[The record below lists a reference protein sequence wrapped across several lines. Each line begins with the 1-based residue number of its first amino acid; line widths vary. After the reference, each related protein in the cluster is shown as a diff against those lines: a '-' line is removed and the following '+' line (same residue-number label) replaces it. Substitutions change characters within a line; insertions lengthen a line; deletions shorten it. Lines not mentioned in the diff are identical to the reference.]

1 MAFFTRK
8 QCTVAAL
15 LLAAKLAQAQLPS
28 EASTDAV
35 TTEPVTA
42 FELDIRAPDA
52 VQQLL
57 SKHLELQRYR
67 VMPDLTDAEVQSLL
81 LSAQKDATDL
91 VATLGYFSP
100 VIGFS
105 LLPGSGSATRAIRL
119 DVEPGPQTRVADVRL
134 VLDGPIAKDP
144 QSASQRRAIE
154 DGWSLPA
161 NEVFTQSTWDA
172 AKEQALKQLLSRRFA
187 AATLRSSRAE
197 IDADKATAALEVHLE
212 SGPAYTVGSLDVQG
226 TRHYSEALVRRFARL
241 QTGDD
246 YALSE
251 LADAQKRLTDSGY
264 FDSAYLSLDLASDPA
279 AAVVRAQVKEASLQ
293 KLVFGVGGSTD
304 SGARWSAE
312 HTHNQVPGIG
322 WRAINKVSGDRYTHA
337 FSSDWT
343 SQPEDSQWRWATSA
357 LLSQNS
363 VGQIDVN
370 TQRYRFGRFTSRS
383 DLDQSYYLQLER
395 TAAFY
400 QENFEEVVNDAVTAN
415 YAFSL
420 RRFDSIPFPS
430 RGWGIG
436 GELAVGSVLGTEQEP
451 YSRVLLHWRAY
462 QPLENANASLFN
474 RQRSGRM
481 VYRAEVGAV
490 LGANNQDIPFT
501 QLFLAGGDSSVRGYK
516 RDEIGVTHDGILS
529 ADSGRYMV
537 TGSVEW
543 QRPIV
548 VGGVMTEWEGALFV
562 DTGAV
567 ANRTEELSFKVG
579 VGIGARWKSPIGPLQ
594 VDLGY
599 GVATQALRLHLN
611 VGFVF

>member
-1 MAFFTRK
+1 MAFFIPK
-8 QCTVAAL
+8 KLTVAAL
-15 LLAAKLAQAQLPS
+15 LLASGLAQAQLP
-28 EASTDAV
+28 AKAQTPATV
-35 TTEPVTA
+35 AEPVMA
-42 FELDIRAPDA
+42 FELDIHAPEV

-67 VMPDLTDAEVQSLL
+67 VMPDLSDAEVQSLL

-100 VIGFS
+100 AIRFS
-105 LLPGSGSATRAIRL
+105 LLPGTEAAARVIRL
-119 DVEPGPQTRVADVRL
+119 DVEAGPQTRVSDVRL
-134 VLDGPIAKDP
+134 RLEGPISGDANDA
-144 QSASQRRAIE
+144 QAASQRRAIE
-154 DGWSLPA
+154 DGWTLPA

-172 AKEQALKQLLSRRFA
+172 AKDQALKQLLSRRYA
-187 AATLRSSRAE
+187 AATLRSSRAD
-197 IDADKATAALEVHLE
+197 IDAEAATAALDVQLE

-226 TRHYSEALVRRFARL
+226 TNHYSEALVRRFARL
-241 QTGDD
+241 KAGDD

-264 FDSAYLSLDLASDPA
+264 FDSAYLSLDLDSDPA

-322 WRAINKVSGDRYTHA
+322 WRAINKISGDRYNHT

-343 SQPEDSQWRWATSA
+343 SQPEESQWRWATSA
-357 LLSQNS
+357 LMSQS
-363 VGQIDVN
+363 VVGLIDVN
-370 TQRYRFGRFTSRS
+370 TQRYRLGRFTSRS

-400 QENFEEVVNDAVTAN
+400 QETQDEVVNDAVTAN
-415 YAFSL
+415 YAFSF

-462 QPLENANASLFN
+462 QPLENTDASLFN

-490 LGANNQDIPFT
+490 LGANNQNIPFT
-501 QLFLAGGDSSVRGYK
+501 QLFLAGGTAACV
-516 RDEIGVTHDGILS
+516 VTS
-529 ADSGRYMV
+529 A
-537 TGSVEW
+537 TKL
-543 QRPIV
+543 
-548 VGGVMTEWEGALFV
+548 A
-562 DTGAV
+562 
-567 ANRTEELSFKVG
+567 
-579 VGIGARWKSPIGPLQ
+579 
-594 VDLGY
+594 
-599 GVATQALRLHLN
+599 
-611 VGFVF
+611 